1 MGTSYME
8 WGPTWTDDDD
18 KKWDKI
24 TARNQ
29 QNLDSE
35 TIDPKYPYSQQAEVV
50 RWCLAEAFGEYATD
64 IRLVNSFFFD
74 LEFFMKRMKELKEYT
89 WPKEWKAY
97 DEVMEGAISG
107 GNAVKF
113 TLIDYGSKADDRM
126 EEDLRKQGKNE
137 EEVAKLTK
145 ARYDRFLSLLRE
157 RIQYEQK

>member
-1 MGTSYME
+1 ME
-8 WGPTWTDDDD
+8 WWPAWTSDDD
-18 KKWDKI
+18 KKWDDM
-24 TARNQ
+24 TAHLDKE
-29 QNLDSE
+29 LDSE
-35 TIDPKYPYSQQAEVV
+35 VIDPRMPYAKQAETV

-64 IRLVNSFFFD
+64 IRLVNRFFFKLD
-74 LEFFMKRMKELKEYT
+74 FFMKRMKELKEYAG
-89 WPKEWKAY
+89 PKEWGAY

-113 TLIDYGSKADDRM
+113 NLINYGSKADDRM

-157 RIQYEQK
+157 HIQYEQK